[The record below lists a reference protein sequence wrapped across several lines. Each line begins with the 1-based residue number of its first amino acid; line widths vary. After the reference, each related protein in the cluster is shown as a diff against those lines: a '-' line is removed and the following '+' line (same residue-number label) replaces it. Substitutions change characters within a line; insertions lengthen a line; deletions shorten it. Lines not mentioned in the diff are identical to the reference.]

1 MFPKKNIANECQIT
15 QFKIL
20 LQDLIFSMLQRL
32 KFDFNLVYLMVS
44 SLDHQSIRRTD
55 LTRCLHTNLAL
66 PEHRK
71 LLDLGPCLDI
81 PNNMIE
87 Q

>member
-1 MFPKKNIANECQIT
+1 MFPKMNIANEFQIT
-15 QFKIL
+15 QLEIL
-20 LQDLIFSMLQRL
+20 LQEILQRF

-55 LTRCLHTNLAL
+55 LTKCLHTNLAL

-81 PNNMIE
+81 PNNKIE

>member
-1 MFPKKNIANECQIT
+1 
-15 QFKIL
+15 
-20 LQDLIFSMLQRL
+20 
-32 KFDFNLVYLMVS
+32 MVS
-44 SLDHQSIRRTD
+44 SLDHQSILRTD
-55 LTRCLHTNLAL
+55 PTKCLHTNWAL

>member
-1 MFPKKNIANECQIT
+1 MFPKMNIANECQTT
-15 QFKIL
+15 QLKIL
-20 LQDLIFSMLQRL
+20 LQILQRF

-55 LTRCLHTNLAL
+55 LTKCLHTNLAL

>member
-1 MFPKKNIANECQIT
+1 MQIT

-20 LQDLIFSMLQRL
+20 LQEILQRF
-32 KFDFNLVYLMVS
+32 KFDVNLVYLMVS

-55 LTRCLHTNLAL
+55 LTKCLHTNLAL

>member
-1 MFPKKNIANECQIT
+1 MFPKINIANECQIT

-20 LQDLIFSMLQRL
+20 FPMLQRL

-44 SLDHQSIRRTD
+44 SLDHQSIQRTD
-55 LTRCLHTNLAL
+55 LTKCLHTNLAL

-81 PNNMIE
+81 PNNKIE